1 MKSSI
6 TLLEVFCKAFVDVSY
21 DNTSFLILEDTN
33 WYQTSCIQKFS
44 LEILIFCMSVG
55 ILQARTQ
62 RKEETMEL
70 NFECLQM

>member
-6 TLLEVFCKAFVDVSY
+6 TLLEVFCKAFVD

-33 WYQTSCIQKFS
+33 WYQTSYIQKFS